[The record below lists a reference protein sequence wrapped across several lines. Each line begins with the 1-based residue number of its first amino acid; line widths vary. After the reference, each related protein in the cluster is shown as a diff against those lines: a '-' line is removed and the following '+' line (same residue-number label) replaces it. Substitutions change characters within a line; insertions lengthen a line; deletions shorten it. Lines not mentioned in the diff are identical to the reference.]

1 MKLRLSTTLL
11 FAMPVATLLTCA
23 PLLIAQE
30 TVKENSTGKTFPS
43 SITVSHDGKN
53 ISLALTGTTVRKKLI
68 IKVYALAHY
77 MQDPPTG
84 NEKELYAAVLTDGK
98 AKQLTMEFVREVGV
112 DKIRGAYRDGFEEN
126 STKEE
131 LKTIAPFV
139 EQLVGYFA
147 ADVKENDRFIL
158 RWLPGGVVQAQV
170 QGTEK
175 PAITNALFAR
185 ILWSIWFG
193 EDSIVDREELVSR
206 FLK

>member
-1 MKLRLSTTLL
+1 MKLRVSTSLL
-11 FAMPVATLLTCA
+11 FAVLVAALLACA
-23 PLLIAQE
+23 PLLVAQE
-30 TVKENSTGKTFPS
+30 TVKENSTGKFFPV
-43 SITVSHDGKN
+43 SITISHDGKT
-53 ISLALTGTTVRKKLI
+53 IPLTLTGTTVRKKLI
-68 IKVYALAHY
+68 IKVYAAAHY

-84 NEKELYAAVLTDGK
+84 KEQDLYAAVLADGK
-98 AKQLTMEFVREVGV
+98 AKQLTMEFVREVGM
-112 DKIRGAYRDGFEEN
+112 DKIRNAYRDGFEEN

-131 LKTIAPFV
+131 LKTIAPLV
-139 EQLVGYFA
+139 EQFVGYFA
-147 ADVKENDRFIL
+147 TDVKENDRFIV

-175 PAITNALFAR
+175 PAITNPLFAR